1 MLKVVETFLSL
12 VCRSYRLAGDSL
24 MAEKSGESIEEKI
37 VAFIILVV
45 EVGKEYEVLNL
56 IKNIENVTE
65 VRVVYGEYD
74 LIARLEVDS
83 MKKLEKSIMKIR
95 NIKGVLRTATLI
107 SA

>member
-1 MLKVVETFLSL
+1 MSIETFLSL
-12 VCRSYRLAGDSL
+12 VYRSYRLAGDSL
-24 MAEKSGESIEEKI
+24 MSENSKESMEEEKI
-37 VAFIILVV
+37 VAFVILVV